1 MNMVFSARLRKL
13 ALLLFAAALCAAL
26 AACSGAGDKGERID
40 LSDALGGSSIMTSG
54 DLIAFI
60 ARGEGNTAVLGNN
73 IDLAREML
81 KLTRVRGD
89 LTIEGNGF
97 TITGSGDCVIRL
109 EDGMSLTLNNVTI
122 VGGYDAIGALGDC
135 TVYGKNTTVKGI
147 ANGVNCI
154 GQLNIGKNSDLKF
167 VAQEGNGAVARG
179 ITLLEGASLHASGG
193 LSGVISTDGDIT
205 LSPQSRL
212 YAETDEN
219 YNALQCARTLVLKD
233 GCTLSAVNRGF
244 YHGAETETL
253 FVEGAVTIE
262 AKGGEKGTGFF
273 IYTLSEDVRI
283 LGSCEPEARFE
294 NGNGSIAFVKS
305 AAELAT
311 PAPDPSPTPE
321 E

>member
-1 MNMVFSARLRKL
+1 MALSARFRKL
-13 ALLLFAAALCAAL
+13 ALLLFAATLCAAL
-26 AACSGAGDKGERID
+26 ASCSGTEDKGEQID

-73 IDLAREML
+73 IDLDREML
-81 KLTRVRGD
+81 RLTRARGD

-122 VGGYDAIGALGDC
+122 VGGYDAVGALGDC
-135 TVYGKNTTVKGI
+135 TVYGKNATVKGV
-147 ANGVNCI
+147 ANAVNCI
-154 GQLNIGKNSDLKF
+154 GQLNIGKNSELVF
-167 VAQEGNGAVARG
+167 VAQEGNGAAARG
-179 ITLLEGASLHASGG
+179 VTLLEGASLQTAGG
-193 LSGVISTDGDIT
+193 LSGIVSTDGDIT
-205 LSPQSRL
+205 LSPLSRL
-212 YAETDEN
+212 YAETDKN
-219 YNALQCARTLVLKD
+219 YNALQCARTLTLKD
-233 GCTLSAVNRGF
+233 GCTLSAVNRGL

-253 FVEGAVTIE
+253 FVEGAVTVE
-262 AKGGEKGTGFF
+262 ATGGEKGTGLF

-305 AAELAT
+305 VAELAT
-311 PAPDPSPTPE
+311 PSPEPLQTPE